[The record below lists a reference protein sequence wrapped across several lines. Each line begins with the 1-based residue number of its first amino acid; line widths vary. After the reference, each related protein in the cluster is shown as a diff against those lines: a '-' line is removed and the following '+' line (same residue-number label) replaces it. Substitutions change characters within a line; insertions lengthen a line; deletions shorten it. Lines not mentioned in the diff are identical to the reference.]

1 MKCSTCNAAN
11 QVGNFCNQCGAELA
25 ESKKSCQ
32 NCGNKEILGEYCHKC
47 GSQVAAS
54 NECKNCNAVDQTGKF
69 CRKCGTEM
77 TQDGDASVPIVPIPK
92 MSCSLCNHV
101 GDRYEKSGF
110 DIVSCNN
117 CGAGSNY
124 LKWIV

>member
-1 MKCSTCNAAN
+1 MKCSNCNAVN

-77 TQDGDASVPIVPIPK
+77 PQDGDASDQSAKEPK
-92 MSCSLCNHV
+92 MTCSKCGKV
-101 GDRYEKSGF
+101 SGRF
-110 DIVSCNN
+110 TEDGFSRSRCEG
-117 CGAGSNY
+117 CGASSKY
-124 LKWIV
+124 LDWTD